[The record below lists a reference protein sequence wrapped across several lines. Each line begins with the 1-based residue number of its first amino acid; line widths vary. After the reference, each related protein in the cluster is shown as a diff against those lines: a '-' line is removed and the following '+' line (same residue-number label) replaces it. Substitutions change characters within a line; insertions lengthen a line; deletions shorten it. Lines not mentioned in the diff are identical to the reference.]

1 MVNNWT
7 GIILIELAFILSLN
21 SLYQLVLIIWR
32 ELKFVLFD
40 KKWALYKALINAD
53 IQEMSTGHVVVSR
66 EWRNRLRGRS
76 ETEQRN
82 FIPTSQTVAS
92 YAAGAIIENALNEI
106 GNKFRLF
113 YLAHLS
119 TFIVVRKTE
128 H

>member
-1 MVNNWT
+1 
-7 GIILIELAFILSLN
+7 
-21 SLYQLVLIIWR
+21 
-32 ELKFVLFD
+32 
-40 KKWALYKALINAD
+40 
-53 IQEMSTGHVVVSR
+53 MSTGHVVVSR

-113 YLAHLS
+113 S
-119 TFIVVRKTE
+119 FINFYRCAKNRTLK
-128 H
+128 